1 MESIIDNHGRTVN
14 YLRLAV
20 TDRCN
25 LRCFYCMPNEGIE
38 FVDRKE
44 LLSFEEMLRIC
55 QILGSKGIHKIRL
68 TGGEPFVRK
77 GIMEF
82 IRALSK
88 IEEIK
93 NIHITT
99 NGTLTRKYLDELIKL
114 GITSYNLSID
124 SLDKDRFKQITR
136 RDYFPEVMSCLEEMM
151 AKNLDVKLNCV
162 VMENQ
167 NTEDI
172 IPMVALAKNHD
183 IAVRFI
189 EEMPFNG
196 NGKDDESLTWNYK
209 KILAHIQTH
218 FGLITKLE
226 DPAYSTSLNYKVEGF
241 KGSFGIIP
249 AFSRTFCGTCN
260 RIRLTPK
267 GMIKTCLYDDGIF
280 NLKNLIRSG
289 ASDEAIAMAIQEA
302 TSNRA
307 KDGFEAQQNRLNT
320 KVSESMAS
328 IGG

>member
-1 MESIIDNHGRTVN
+1 MDKIIDNHGRIIN

-55 QILGSKGIHKIRL
+55 QILAKKGIHKIRI

-77 GIMEF
+77 GIMDF
-82 IRALSK
+82 IRSLSK

-99 NGTLTRKYLDELIKL
+99 NGTLTRKYLDELIEL
-114 GITSYNLSID
+114 GINSFNLSID
-124 SLDKDRFKQITR
+124 SLDKDRFHQITR
-136 RDYFPEVMSCLEEMM
+136 RDYFSEVMLCLNEMLE
-151 AKNLDVKLNCV
+151 KNVDVKLNCV
-162 VMENQ
+162 VMNGQ

-172 IPMVALAKNHD
+172 IPMVSLAKEHA

-196 NGKDDESLTWNYK
+196 NGKDEDHLLWNYK
-209 KILAHIQTH
+209 KILNHIENH
-218 FGLITKLE
+218 FGDAIKLE
-226 DPAYSTSLNYKVEGF
+226 DPAYATSLNYKIAGF
-241 KGSFGIIP
+241 NGSFGIIP

-280 NLKNLIRSG
+280 NLKELIRSG
-289 ASDEAIAMAIQEA
+289 ATDEAIELAILEA
-302 TSNRA
+302 SSNRA
-307 KDGFEAQQNRLNT
+307 KDGFEAQENRLNT